1 MKTDKLN
8 RLPLPPGLPWETER
22 RLFWLALVLAEL
34 YSLRFALQ
42 FWDARQSCFFWRG
55 GQRYLDPK
63 AVMPP
68 FFTLMDGC
76 LVGFGAAAVCVAAL
90 LLWHWHY
97 YYEGSRSIDLM
108 RRLPQKGLLARQ
120 IVTMPLVLAGV
131 ILLAGLVTTGL
142 YALIY
147 CVFTPPVCMP
157 LRPWA
162 VGIGG

>member
-1 MKTDKLN
+1 MKTDKLD
-8 RLPLPPGLPWETER
+8 RIPLPPGFPRETEW

-34 YSLRFALQ
+34 YSLGFVLRF
-42 FWDARQSCFFWRG
+42 WGARQSCFFWRG
-55 GQRYLDPK
+55 GQRYLDPE

-68 FFTLMDGC
+68 FFTLMDGS
-76 LVGFGAAAVCVAAL
+76 LMGFGVAAVCMAAL

-131 ILLAGLVTTGL
+131 ILLAGLVTLGL

-147 CVFTPPVCMP
+147 RVFTPPLCVP

-162 VGIGG
+162 MGIGG